1 MSAEQQHDVTR
12 LLARIADGDGG
23 ATGELL
29 NAAYGDLR
37 ALAAVVF
44 GSEQAGHTLQPTALV
59 NEVCL
64 RMLKT
69 PNPGWDDRKH
79 FFRAA
84 AKAMRNV
91 LTDYAR
97 ARNANRRGGGAV
109 RVSLDSLC
117 LDALPRAADKEASQL
132 ELVDLVRLDDAVAR
146 LAEFDERIGQVFE
159 LRFLAGL
166 TVAQTA
172 AVAEVSVRAVEQDS
186 RFIRAWLQREL
197 AL

>member
-1 MSAEQQHDVTR
+1 MSAPPDHKVTQ

-29 NAAYGDLR
+29 NAAYADLR
-37 ALAAVVF
+37 AMASAVF
-44 GSEQAGHTLQPTALV
+44 GNANAGHTLQPTALV

-69 PNPGWDDRKH
+69 AKPGWNDRNH

-84 AKAMRNV
+84 AKAMRHV

-97 ARNANRRGGGAV
+97 AKNADRRGGGAM
-109 RVSLDSLC
+109 RVSLDSLNLEATAGLVNLLS
-117 LDALPRAADKEASQL
+117 LDETIEKLSQ
-132 ELVDLVRLDDAVAR
+132 
-146 LAEFDERIGQVFE
+146 FDERIGQIFE

-166 TVAQTA
+166 TVEQTA
-172 AVAEVSVRAVEQDS
+172 AVAEMSPRAVEQDS
-186 RFIRAWLQREL
+186 RFIRAWLTREL
-197 AL
+197 AA

>member
-1 MSAEQQHDVTR
+1 MSTEQQHDVTR
-12 LLARIADGDGG
+12 LLARIADGDGT

-117 LDALPRAADKEASQL
+117 LDALPGAAEKGASQL

>member
-1 MSAEQQHDVTR
+1 MSAEQPHDVTR
-12 LLARIADGDGG
+12 LLAQIADGDEA
-23 ATGELL
+23 ATGQLL

-44 GSEQAGHTLQPTALV
+44 GTGQAGHTLQPTALV

-69 PNPGWDDRKH
+69 PNPGWNDRKH

-84 AKAMRNV
+84 AKAMRSV

-109 RVSLDSLC
+109 RVPLDSLC
-117 LDALPRAADKEASQL
+117 LEALPGATDKGASHL
-132 ELVDLVRLDDAVAR
+132 ELVDLLRLDDAVAR
-146 LAEFDERIGQVFE
+146 LTKFDERIGQVFE

-166 TVAQTA
+166 TVEQTA

-197 AL
+197 AA